1 MNSEEMSIR
10 DNEHCLCRL
19 ENVEKRF
26 ERSASPA
33 LGPLS
38 TEIYAGEILGLRGS
52 NGAGKS
58 TLLSL
63 VAGVMQPDKG
73 VITYAKGV
81 KGSVAYV
88 PQELSLYES
97 MTGNQNLNFYGIA
110 QGLPFRA
117 LGVRRRWLL
126 NEVGLTEKARTRV
139 SAYSGGMKRRL
150 HLISALMVTP
160 RFLLLDEPT
169 VGADTKSIEAILKM
183 ISHLRDQGCG
193 IVLVTHS
200 DSELTSVCDRII
212 TLDHGRI
219 VS

>member
-1 MNSEEMSIR
+1 MGTDKMQV
-10 DNEHCLCRL
+10 LCRL
-19 ENVEKRF
+19 VGVEKRF
-26 ERSASPA
+26 EKGASPA
-33 LGPLS
+33 IGPLS
-38 TEIYAGEILGLRGS
+38 MEIYAGEILGLRGS

-58 TLLSL
+58 TLLSM
-63 VAGVMQPDKG
+63 VAGAMKPDKG
-73 VITYAKGV
+73 EIVYAKGV
-81 KGSVAYV
+81 KGAVAYV

-117 LGVRRRWLL
+117 LRIRRRWLL

-169 VGADTKSIEAILKM
+169 VGADTKSIESILKL
-183 ISHLRDQGCG
+183 IAHLRDQGCG

-200 DSELTSVCDRII
+200 DSELNSVCDRII
-212 TLDHGRI
+212 TLDRGQI